1 MVDLSGAE
9 LAAAQN
15 LPHVLAVTADE
26 TLQPQTTTALYNAA
40 ADANSMYSIGD
51 ITGARDVWTTRGITG
66 KGVDIALLD
75 SGVTPVAGLE
85 SSDKLVQGPDLSFE
99 SQVPSLRNLDTFGHG
114 THMAGI
120 MAGRDAGVDPR
131 VPTIGAQPFMGIAP
145 NARVISLKLA
155 DSNGATDVSQVIAG
169 IDWVVKHAKD
179 PGYNIRIINL
189 SYGTPSRQSY
199 VLDPLAHAAEQ
210 AWLRGIVVVAS
221 AGNDG
226 TGTGKLMTPAQD
238 PYVIA
243 VGAADTRGTKN
254 VVDDE
259 IPAFST
265 QGDASRDPDLVA
277 PGRSVQSLR
286 VPGSYIDAAY
296 GAGAG
301 SINERFFRGS
311 GTSQSAAVVSGAA
324 ALLLEQRPSLRPD
337 QVKSLLTGTAMPL
350 PSADRKAQ
358 GNGLVDV
365 AAAAAAATPYGYQS
379 CSGRPA
385 SEPSRGRGEG
395 TTSC

>member
-1 MVDLSGAE
+1 M
-9 LAAAQN
+9 
-15 LPHVLAVTADE
+15 
-26 TLQPQTTTALYNAA
+26 
-40 ADANSMYSIGD
+40 
-51 ITGARDVWTTRGITG
+51 
-66 KGVDIALLD
+66 
-75 SGVTPVAGLE
+75 AGLE

-145 NARVISLKLA
+145 NARVSLKLA

-311 GTSQSAAVVSGAA
+311 GTSQSAGVVSGAA

-337 QVKSLLTGTAMPL
+337 QVKTLLTGTAMPL

-365 AAAAAAATPYGYQS
+365 AAATAAATPYGYQS
-379 CSGRPA
+379 WQRSTGLGTL
-385 SEPSRGRGEG
+385 EGSRGGHNLVLNGVKLAGERDIMGRAYAVWTDEVDEYEADDAWDTWSKWQYGNWNGAGWTDGARGAVKLLG
-395 TTSC
+395 G